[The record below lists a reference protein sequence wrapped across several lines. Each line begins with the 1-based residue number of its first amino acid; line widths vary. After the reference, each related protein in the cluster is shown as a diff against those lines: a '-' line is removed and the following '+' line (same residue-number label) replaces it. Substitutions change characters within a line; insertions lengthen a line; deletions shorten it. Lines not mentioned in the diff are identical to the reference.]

1 LYLEFKYQVE
11 EELMRIVIR
20 WKTSKAREG
29 DVSRREMLKS
39 RLERLAHS
47 QKHRENYRSELMF
60 FAGCKLLKPHRL
72 VNLTAEEEEVRCHV
86 TWQEFDSCRWLA
98 GCADAAYLAGEAPC
112 PDDFVAHRKELI
124 LGFSDQVPFG

>member
-60 FAGCKLLKPHRL
+60 SLGA
-72 VNLTAEEEEVRCHV
+72 
-86 TWQEFDSCRWLA
+86 SC
-98 GCADAAYLAGEAPC
+98 
-112 PDDFVAHRKELI
+112 
-124 LGFSDQVPFG
+124 